1 MFWRRFL
8 PCLFF
13 AGFSLLLF
21 AQKTDS
27 SKNVFNLSGAASV
40 TNNGISL
47 IPNFSLNKPAAVF
60 NVSAG
65 KNRFSFD
72 PELAFSLEGKPWYF
86 LFWLRYKVAN
96 TGRFKMTA
104 GTHLGLNFKKALI
117 PAGNDTT
124 EVRVVDRYLVA
135 ELAPNYAITKN
146 ISVGLYYLYSRGLDP
161 GANKQTHFVTINANF
176 SHIPLSKSWFI
187 RFTPQFYYLDLD
199 QGGGFYFSA
208 MTTLARKNFPVTISS
223 VINKAIRTDIAG
235 KNFVW
240 NLSIAYSFSKKY
252 MLRQGS
258 NQ

>member
-1 MFWRRFL
+1 MFWRRL
-8 PCLFF
+8 LLYLFF
-13 AGFSLLLF
+13 ASRTMVLP
-21 AQKTDS
+21 AQQTDS

-96 TGRFKMTA
+96 AGRFKFTA
-104 GTHLGLNFKKALI
+104 GTHLGLNFKKAFM
-117 PAGNDTT
+117 PAGNDSA

-135 ELAPNYAITKN
+135 ELAPNYSIANN

-199 QGGGFYFSA
+199 QGDGFYFSA

-235 KNFVW
+235 KNLVW
-240 NLSIAYSFSKKY
+240 NLSLAYSFSKKHI
-252 MLRQGS
+252 LHRGI